1 MASPE
6 QLEQRALTAR
16 LRRAAIARKKG
27 RTPGRNG
34 CPPGYPDRRVAGA
47 APLEAAFS
55 CGSEGD
61 SCGEG
66 HAGGEGEVEGNGG
79 GNAEAEAGGDAG
91 GEGGGEAD
99 ADADGGGGGKAEGE
113 TDGGG
118 EGVGEA
124 QPTKLDLL
132 GLADVVL
139 EKIMASFY
147 VPRSALRFEESFAMF
162 QLLRV
167 EMARAGAGA
176 RKS

>member
-1 MASPE
+1 MGRASPE

-34 CPPGYPDRRVAGA
+34 RPPGYPDRRVAGA

-66 HAGGEGEVEGNGG
+66 HAGGEGEVEGDGG

-99 ADADGGGGGKAEGE
+99 ADADGGGGGKAAIRYCTGSHPS
-113 TDGGG
+113 TG
-118 EGVGEA
+118 
-124 QPTKLDLL
+124 T
-132 GLADVVL
+132 
-139 EKIMASFY
+139 ASR
-147 VPRSALRFEESFAMF
+147 PSRASSPLNLR
-162 QLLRV
+162 
-167 EMARAGAGA
+167 
-176 RKS
+176 

>member
-1 MASPE
+1 MGMASPE

-113 TDGGG
+113 TDCGG

-139 EKIMASFY
+139 EKIMASF
-147 VPRSALRFEESFAMF
+147 
-162 QLLRV
+162 
-167 EMARAGAGA
+167 
-176 RKS
+176 